1 MSNKEL
7 GIFFD
12 TVIPQFVER
21 RKTLGLSQSRLD
33 EMIGCAR
40 GLVSKWEVGIRKPSG
55 FLFCC
60 WANALECHIKIKPK
74 ETELQSEHISTH

>member
-12 TVIPQFVER
+12 TVIPQFVEQ
-21 RKTLGLSQSRLD
+21 RKKLGLSQSRLD

-60 WANALECHIKIKPK
+60 WANALKCTLVLK
-74 ETELQSEHISTH
+74 EKKEKRAKRKS